1 MRYES
6 RATLVGVTLTH
17 VNAPPPGD
25 SPSGESPGESA
36 TSEEGRRA
44 RTRNVW
50 RIGTPLVVLL
60 SGSLFAISAAN
71 SDGTDLRPGRYSDLA
86 SLVQTESDAYAQLQS
101 RASDI
106 KAQVDDLTAA
116 VEDRQ
121 VRRKRNQ
128 VARLREPANVQ
139 PVTGPGVT
147 IVLSDA
153 PIEKL
158 DAVVNEPQDQ
168 LDAYVVHQQDIQA
181 VVNALWAGGAEALTI
196 QGQRVVSTTGIRC
209 SASAVQ
215 LQGVPYPQPYR
226 IQAVG
231 LPTELLA
238 ALDAD
243 PDVTAFRTDAA
254 DADIGVGFAAEVD
267 PEIDAPAYDGLLD
280 ITYAK
285 PVR

>member
-1 MRYES
+1 M
-6 RATLVGVTLTH
+6 TLTH
-17 VNAPPPGD
+17 VNAPPPGE

-36 TSEEGRRA
+36 TSEESRRA

-101 RASDI
+101 QANDI
-106 KAQVDDLTAA
+106 KAEVDDLTAA

-121 VRRKRNQ
+121 VRRKRTQ
-128 VARLREPANVQ
+128 VAKLREPANVQ
-139 PVTGPGVT
+139 AVTGAGVT

-158 DAVVNEPQDQ
+158 DAVVNEPQDK

-181 VVNALWAGGAEALTI
+181 VVNALWAGGAQALTI

-231 LPTELLA
+231 LPTELMA

-243 PDVTAFRTDAA
+243 PDVAAFRIDAA
-254 DADIGVGFAAEVD
+254 NADIGVGFEAEVD
-267 PEIDAPAYDGLLD
+267 PEVDAPAYDGLLD